1 MICHNPIINRVMSD
15 FKEERY
21 VKRRVIVFLIL
32 LSLLLWVIRVVNLN
46 REKESNV
53 MYVEQGQEFY
63 YGGLAI
69 QADDFLLLNADE
81 YDAYFD
87 VKDDVI
93 DGAKVACV
101 QFTVRNDSENAISWD
116 DVFSVMGEGFVCK
129 GWGSAY
135 DPFMGAKLNKF
146 YDEQLNPGM
155 QQDIWIVTTVSRV
168 CFREK
173 TWENLS
179 DMEFE
184 YVVSLYPDAVRIR
197 LKTGKNYGGASL

>member
-1 MICHNPIINRVMSD
+1 M
-15 FKEERY
+15 FG
-21 VKRRVIVFLIL
+21 
-32 LSLLLWVIRVVNLN
+32 LLLWVIQVVNLN
-46 REKESNV
+46 RGKENNV

-69 QADDFLLLNADE
+69 QADEFLLLDSDE
-81 YDAYFD
+81 
-87 VKDDVI
+87 
-93 DGAKVACV
+93 
-101 QFTVRNDSENAISWD
+101 AISWD
-116 DVFSVMGEGFVCK
+116 DIFSVIGEGFVCR

-135 DPFMGAKLNKF
+135 NPYMGAKLNKF
-146 YDEQLNPGM
+146 YGEQLDTGKK
-155 QQDIWIVTTVSRV
+155 QDIWIATTMSRA

-197 LKTGKNYGGASL
+197 LKTGGIMEERAYETSD

>member
-1 MICHNPIINRVMSD
+1 MKNQIT
-15 FKEERY
+15 
-21 VKRRVIVFLIL
+21 VFLIMFG
-32 LSLLLWVIRVVNLN
+32 LLLWVIQVVNLN
-46 REKESNV
+46 CGKENNV

-69 QADDFLLLNADE
+69 QADEFLLLDSDE
-81 YDAYFD
+81 YGTYFGMEND
-87 VKDDVI
+87 VADSEKAV
-93 DGAKVACV
+93 CV
-101 QFTVRNDSENAISWD
+101 RLMVRNDSDEAISWD
-116 DVFSVMGEGFVCK
+116 DIFSVIGEGFVCR

-135 DPFMGAKLNKF
+135 NPYMGAKLNKF
-146 YDEQLNPGM
+146 YGEQLDTGKK
-155 QQDIWIVTTVSRV
+155 QDIWIVTTVSRV

>member
-1 MICHNPIINRVMSD
+1 MKRQVM
-15 FKEERY
+15 
-21 VKRRVIVFLIL
+21 VFLNLFGFL
-32 LSLLLWVIRVVNLN
+32 LCAIRVVNLN
-46 REKESNV
+46 QEKKSNV

-69 QADDFLLLNADE
+69 QADEFLILNADE

-87 VKDDVI
+87 VKDDVT
-93 DGAKVACV
+93 DGGKVACV

-173 TWENLS
+173 TWEKLS

>member
-135 DPFMGAKLNKF
+135 DPFMGAKINVF
-146 YDEQLNPGM
+146 YSEQLNPGM
-155 QQDIWIVTTVSRV
+155 EQEIWIVTTMSRV

-197 LKTGKNYGGASL
+197 LKTGKNYGGESL

>member
-1 MICHNPIINRVMSD
+1 M
-15 FKEERY
+15 
-21 VKRRVIVFLIL
+21 KRRVIVFLIL
-32 LSLLLWVIRVVNLN
+32 LGLLLWVIRVVNLN
-46 REKESNV
+46 REKESDV
-53 MYVEQGQEFY
+53 MYMELGQKFY
-63 YGGLAI
+63 YGELAI

-81 YDAYFD
+81 YDAYFG
-87 VKDDVI
+87 VEDDVT
-93 DGAKVACV
+93 DDEKAVCV
-101 QFTVRNDSENAISWD
+101 RFTVRNDSDNEISWD
-116 DVFSVMGEGFVCK
+116 DVFSVMGEGVVCE

-135 DPFMGAKLNKF
+135 NPYMGAKLNKF
-146 YDEQLNPGM
+146 YSEQLYSGM

>member
-1 MICHNPIINRVMSD
+1 MKNQIT
-15 FKEERY
+15 
-21 VKRRVIVFLIL
+21 VFLIMFG
-32 LSLLLWVIRVVNLN
+32 LLLWVIQVVNLN
-46 REKESNV
+46 RGKENNV
-53 MYVEQGQEFY
+53 MYVEQGQKFY
-63 YGGLAI
+63 YGELAI

-81 YDAYFD
+81 YDAYFG
-87 VKDDVI
+87 VEDDVT
-93 DGAKVACV
+93 DDEKAVCV
-101 QFTVRNDSENAISWD
+101 RFTVRNDSDNAISWD
-116 DVFSVMGEGFVCK
+116 DVFSVMGEGVVCE

-135 DPFMGAKLNKF
+135 NPYMGAKLNKF
-146 YDEQLNPGM
+146 YSEQLDSGM

>member
-1 MICHNPIINRVMSD
+1 M
-15 FKEERY
+15 
-21 VKRRVIVFLIL
+21 KRQVIVFLIL
-32 LSLLLWVIRVVNLN
+32 FGFLLWAIRVVNLN
-46 REKESNV
+46 QEKKSNV
-53 MYVEQGQEFY
+53 MYVEQEQEFY

-69 QADDFLLLNADE
+69 QADEFLLLNADE
-81 YDAYFD
+81 YEAYFG
-87 VKDDVI
+87 VGDDVT
-93 DGAKVACV
+93 DNEKAVCV
-101 QFTVRNDSENAISWD
+101 RFIVRNDSENVISWD
-116 DVFSVMGEGFVCK
+116 NVISVLGEGFVCK

>member
-1 MICHNPIINRVMSD
+1 M
-15 FKEERY
+15 KEWREVFGTEAEQPEEFDTTASPTTVY
-21 VKRRVIVFLIL
+21 QRRNIKKAT
-32 LSLLLWVIRVVNLN
+32 
-46 REKESNV
+46 KE
-53 MYVEQGQEFY
+53 
-63 YGGLAI
+63 
-69 QADDFLLLNADE
+69 
-81 YDAYFD
+81 DA
-87 VKDDVI
+87 

-116 DVFSVMGEGFVCK
+116 DVFSVMGEGVVCE

-135 DPFMGAKLNKF
+135 NPYMGAKLNKF
-146 YDEQLNPGM
+146 YSEQLDSGM